1 MLFEILWWL
10 LDFKAITKT
19 YSSKFKTLIGKKTEY
34 GKRFAEDDPFGFG
47 YEAQYEFMFFNKPF
61 ALLDFK
67 NFLERNNVK
76 NILEIGCSVGLF
88 PRTFPSL
95 FKDIEYTGIDISKR
109 SIETCKKYLD
119 HEFIHGDYLK
129 IDLDRKF
136 DLIFSFHVIDHVQD
150 VNHFLTKTVD
160 TCKKFAYISSYRGYF
175 PQLKT
180 HQIEYRADEGIYYNN
195 IAIPEVKKIFS
206 EIGLAK
212 NNYIIRSQVERDK
225 ILYDSE
231 LARIWKYAND
241 KVKNE
246 ILELTGLTAS
256 FFETIPLELDLNTN
270 IVDQYPNLDK
280 ILARKIGFDINE
292 IQSQKTTVIEIQKW
306 FK

>member
-1 MLFEILWWL
+1 M
-10 LDFKAITKT
+10 DFKAITKT

-109 SIETCKKYLD
+109 SIDTCKKYLD
-119 HEFIHGDYLK
+119 YEFIHGDYLK

-136 DLIFSFHVIDHVQD
+136 DLIFSFHVIDNVQD
-150 VNHFLTKTVD
+150 VNHFLTKLL
-160 TCKKFAYISSYRGYF
+160 I
-175 PQLKT
+175 
-180 HQIEYRADEGIYYNN
+180 H
-195 IAIPEVKKIFS
+195 
-206 EIGLAK
+206 
-212 NNYIIRSQVERDK
+212 
-225 ILYDSE
+225 
-231 LARIWKYAND
+231 
-241 KVKNE
+241 VKNLLIFHHTE
-246 ILELTGLTAS
+246 
-256 FFETIPLELDLNTN
+256 
-270 IVDQYPNLDK
+270 
-280 ILARKIGFDINE
+280 DIFHN
-292 IQSQKTTVIEIQKW
+292 
-306 FK
+306 